1 MVLNEFPDKLGV
13 EPLLQAAVEVDFRY
27 EFFERDVA
35 RWQGEDAFFYAH
47 HGNLDLP
54 RFVRLGPRA

>member
-1 MVLNEFPDKLGV
+1 MVLDEFADKRGV
-13 EPLLQAAVEVDFRY
+13 EPLLQVAVEVDFRY

-35 RWQGEDAFFYAH
+35 RWQGEDAFFHAH

-54 RFVRLGPRA
+54 KFVRFGPMA